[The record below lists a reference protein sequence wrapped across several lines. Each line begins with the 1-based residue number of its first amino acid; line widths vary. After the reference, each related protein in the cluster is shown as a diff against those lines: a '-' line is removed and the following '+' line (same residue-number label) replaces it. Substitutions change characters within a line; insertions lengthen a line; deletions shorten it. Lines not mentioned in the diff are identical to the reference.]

1 MTCQDAIAILA
12 DYLDATLG
20 PAAAE
25 TLEAHL
31 RDCAEC
37 VAYLNTY
44 RTTPALVTKT
54 SHIEMPPEMKR
65 RLREFLL
72 VKLGGSFRGAGRS

>member
-20 PAAAE
+20 PAAE

-31 RDCAEC
+31 RDCAAC

-44 RTTPALVTKT
+44 RATPTLVAKT
-54 SHIEMPPEMKR
+54 SRLEMPPEMKR

-72 VKLGGSFRGAGRS
+72 AKLGES

>member
-25 TLEAHL
+25 RLETHL

-44 RTTPALVTKT
+44 RTAPALVAKT

-72 VKLGGSFRGAGRS
+72 AKLGGS